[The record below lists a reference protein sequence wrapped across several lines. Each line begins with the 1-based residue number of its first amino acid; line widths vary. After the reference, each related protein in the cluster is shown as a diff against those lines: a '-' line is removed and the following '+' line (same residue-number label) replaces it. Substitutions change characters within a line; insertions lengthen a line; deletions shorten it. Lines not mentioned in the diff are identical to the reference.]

1 MTGANMNQMLSMMQ
15 ESMQTQKNAVVKT
28 LAKEAGKGAD
38 FNEYMKWNTAKS
50 PEVKTAADGN
60 TAKLQST
67 AKKTEPSDS
76 EVAYNDAALEN
87 DQTAKMEGQAEDAAN
102 VTKVEEY
109 KEPSQA
115 VEQNKESEETVDA
128 EQTPMEKN
136 SDMAVQQQE
145 EEATVLN
152 LVSEPQTGAFKIQTA
167 EMEEMTVSFE
177 LFQKVSGETDEVL
190 QNIPKQEQQLQIH
203 IQMPKETKEVV
214 DQIVNQLVTKI
225 AESFQ
230 VSEEEVM
237 DAMETMAVHLLDL
250 LQKDGLKELAV
261 TISGEESLVSLV
273 TKEELLQSYQRM
285 ETGIKDVLTSLPEEE
300 LAVWEKLDTVFTQAQ
315 DTVKEFMVE
324 QKVANPEQV
333 EQWMTQAK
341 TEITVQPDMAE
352 QKNVSSDVSGAIQ
365 QTAIQQTAPQQ
376 TASQQTAS
384 QQTAPQQVA
393 MQQAAMQQTT
403 SQQASIQP
411 AAIQQTAPRQI
422 TPGETVEPAGQMETE
437 SSVTTA
443 PEQDTQASSTKA
455 QNINQQVQQISQE
468 IVAQKEQ
475 PVENVLQKEEK
486 VDNVRGNESTLNNS
500 QSTDEVLSVQTKEAA
515 ANGGQENTSS
525 EQSRNPENHVAEETK
540 KTPVIQNTTSVTTI
554 TTENQVQTVVKTEQ
568 TSYEGIVKQIV
579 EQVKV
584 EFKPDTVSMEL
595 QLNPESLGKVN
606 LHVSSKEGA
615 VTAELFVQN
624 ETVKNAIEGQLM
636 VLRET
641 MQQQGIKVEAVE
653 VTVQTGEFGRNLEQ
667 NSSEEQKR
675 KAENQSKAYQR
686 KGINLLQGVDEE
698 SMSEDDLLRAHIMQ
712 ESGNSVDMNA

>member
-87 DQTAKMEGQAEDAAN
+87 DQTAKMEGQAEDTAN

-152 LVSEPQTGAFKIQTA
+152 LVSEPQTGAFKIQTS

-365 QTAIQQTAPQQ
+365 QT
-376 TASQQTAS
+376 
-384 QQTAPQQVA
+384 
-393 MQQAAMQQTT
+393 
-403 SQQASIQP
+403 
-411 AAIQQTAPRQI
+411 AIQQTAPRQI